1 MKNTIT
7 KKLNFD
13 MSLLPIIQNLAA
25 LGKSEA
31 DVGMLIGYTGRKPGK
46 FIEQLKEQF
55 PDVAIAL
62 EVGRRLADTE
72 LVTTAF
78 ETAIG
83 YKYIEKVKTFKYVD
97 VRDEETG
104 EVIGRT
110 KVLDKVRETPRHIKP
125 DSAILRMLLISRLP
139 DYFIDSKKVTLTQIM
154 DTDPTEDEI
163 RRFAGK
169 LMELVRP
176 TKVIEAEIVD
186 SE

>member
-1 MKNTIT
+1 MKNAIT
-7 KKLNFD
+7 KKINFD
-13 MSLLPIIQNLAA
+13 MSLLPVIQNLAK

-31 DVGMLIGYTGRKPGK
+31 DIGMIIGYAGRKPEK
-46 FIEQLKEQF
+46 LMKQLKEQY

-78 ETAIG
+78 EAAVG
-83 YKYIEKVKTFKYVD
+83 YDYSEETKDFKI
-97 VRDEETG
+97 VREVDEETG
-104 EVIGRT
+104 EVSEEKRLM
-110 KVLDKVRETPRHIKP
+110 KHKKMKKHQRP
-125 DSAILRMLLISRLP
+125 DSAILRMLLVSRLP
-139 DYFIDSKKVTLTQIM
+139 DYFIDSKKVTLTQVM
-154 DTDPTEDEI
+154 DADPTEDEI

-186 SE
+186 AK

>member
-1 MKNTIT
+1 MKNAIT

-13 MSLLPIIQNLAA
+13 MSLLPVIQNLAS

-31 DVGMLIGYTGRKPGK
+31 DIGVIIGYAGRKPGK
-46 FIEQLKEQF
+46 FLEQLKKDC

-78 ETAIG
+78 EAAVG
-83 YKYIEKVKTFKYVD
+83 YDYTEETKDFKYVD
-97 VRDEETG
+97 VRNEETG

-110 KVLDKVRETPRHIKP
+110 KVLVKVKNSKKHQRP

-169 LMELVRP
+169 LMELVNP
-176 TKVIEAEIVD
+176 TKVIEAEIID
-186 SE
+186 AK